1 MKKFLF
7 ILILLGLSF
16 TAAAQYANIPA
27 AKRVG
32 CRIKL
37 DGEKLSAA
45 QSQMLMA
52 DIGGEDYSAEWANAR
67 GWRAAG
73 ISMIAGGGV
82 IAAGGAMTAL
92 IGVLTSAVGATVG
105 ATAGAA
111 VGSIGGQDAAQ
122 DAANEG
128 ARNGAQAG
136 QPIITGGLIAMGL
149 GLGIHFAGVPI
160 TIVNATKMSRL
171 VDKYNESQEPQ
182 LSFGISRSGGI
193 GLCLSF

>member
-1 MKKFLF
+1 MKKYLF

-16 TAAAQYANIPA
+16 TAAAQYADIPA

-37 DGEKLSAA
+37 DNQKLSAK
-45 QSQMLMA
+45 QSELLMA
-52 DIGGEDYSAEWANAR
+52 DIGGEDYSAQWAKAR

-73 ISMIAGGGV
+73 ISMIAGGGAV
-82 IAAGGAMTAL
+82 AAGGALTAL

-105 ATAGAA
+105 AAAGAT
-111 VGSIGGQDAAQ
+111 VGSIGGQESAQ
-122 DAANEG
+122 EAANQG
-128 ARNGAQAG
+128 AKNGAQAG

-160 TIVNATKMSRL
+160 TIVNSTKMSRL
-171 VDKYNESQEPQ
+171 VDKYNEQPQ
-182 LSFGISRSGGI
+182 LSFGIGGNGV